1 VRFSVQAERSAMEV
15 LILYE
20 GEQISVPKEVA
31 DFLESDRKRM
41 EAQVRQDKRHLSKS
55 SFEKALN
62 SCQPTEIHDIE
73 DIALENLSLQNL
85 RVEFSKLSG
94 DEKKLLIRRFH
105 DDKTLEEIGE
115 EFEVSKMAISKRL
128 KKLISRL
135 RDSVE

>member
-1 VRFSVQAERSAMEV
+1 MEV

-31 DFLESDRKRM
+31 DFLESDRKRLQ
-41 EAQVRQDKRHLSKS
+41 AQARQDKRHLSKS

-62 SCQPTEIHDIE
+62 SRQTTDNHTLE
-73 DIALENLSLQNL
+73 DLTFKNLSLQNL
-85 RVEFSKLSG
+85 RVEFSKLSD

-115 EFEVSKMAISKRL
+115 EFGVSKMTISKRL